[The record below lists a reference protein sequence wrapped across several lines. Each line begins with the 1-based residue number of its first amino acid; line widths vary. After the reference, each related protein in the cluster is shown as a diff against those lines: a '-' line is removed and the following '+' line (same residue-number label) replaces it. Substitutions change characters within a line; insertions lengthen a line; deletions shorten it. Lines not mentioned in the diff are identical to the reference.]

1 MRSKEVDEA
10 IKSCNLLL
18 MGDITLHI
26 IDDDGGTAYVG
37 IVNKQYNDDLETVL
51 NYISELEDDNNE
63 LRKYYASRK
72 EVEKLKDIID
82 ALHET
87 GENFISKD
95 KIRDKIKELDKEEQE
110 LQNSISEE
118 EREEYSDANISF
130 LLCDIETKRKVL
142 KELLE
147 GE

>member
-1 MRSKEVDEA
+1 MRSEEVEEA
-10 IKSCNLLL
+10 IDMLQNCIADYVI
-18 MGDITLHI
+18 GDFCVGKYCPMENECKDKDCPFNTA
-26 IDDDGGTAYVG
+26 IDKVVA
-37 IVNKQYNDDLETVL
+37 
-51 NYISELEDDNNE
+51 YISELEEENLTQRSQINSAFDN
-63 LRKYYASRK
+63 
-72 EVEKLKDIID
+72 
-82 ALHET
+82 
-87 GENFISKD
+87 GFIHKD